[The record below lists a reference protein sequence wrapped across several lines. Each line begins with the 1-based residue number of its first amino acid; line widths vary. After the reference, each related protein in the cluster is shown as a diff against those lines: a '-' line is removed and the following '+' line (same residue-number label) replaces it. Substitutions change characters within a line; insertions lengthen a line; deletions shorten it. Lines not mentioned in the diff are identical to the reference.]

1 MTLTELMNFT
11 LKPWN
16 YFQPKI
22 FIHTKYLKRIIATCE
37 DNHIVDFRLARTRYN
52 LIQLQTTL
60 NYN

>member
-1 MTLTELMNFT
+1 MTLTELINFN

-16 YFQPKI
+16 YFQPNI
-22 FIHTKYLKRIIATCE
+22 FIHTKYLKRFIATCE
-37 DNHIVDFRLARTRYN
+37 DNRIVDFRRVRTRYN